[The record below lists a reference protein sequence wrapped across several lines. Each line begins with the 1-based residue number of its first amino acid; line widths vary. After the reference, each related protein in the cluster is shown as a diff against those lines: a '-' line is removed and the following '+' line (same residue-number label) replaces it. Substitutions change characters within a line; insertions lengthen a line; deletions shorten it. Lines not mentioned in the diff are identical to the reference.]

1 MALHPKDLLEP
12 EETMGNLW
20 HGVAQRLAPVAGHPA
35 HAVAL
40 DAVRA
45 SVTLLFRAL
54 GGKAGVAVA
63 ASAATASRHRRGI
76 GARLAEARVLEHVA
90 SFDGDTL
97 RLPAVMDAFP
107 TSALNRAAYLWLA
120 ALAACCPVS
129 PAPQDP
135 LAADLAHLD
144 AMQQATA
151 RALGLCPG
159 LRDAHA
165 ALCAHL
171 LAQYPDFAA
180 SAVERDIAARARLL
194 LAGAALAPRPTIPP
208 LTAPHPTTPHL
219 TAPHPTTPQ
228 AAPRGYAPL
237 PPLPV
242 WLRLDHGARSQVAS
256 PAEDA
261 VSAPAGLASPT
272 RKRGKRE
279 DNDQANRTDSFIMH
293 RFESIFSWVESM
305 GLNRATDDD
314 DPDNAAKAAEDQDH
328 ITLSKHHKRAAT
340 RLRLHLDLAPQD
352 ADHERLSDRFTYPEW
367 NHRARS
373 YMPDHTRVLEA
384 EGQSGSG
391 FAPDP
396 RLMARVRRQFETLLP
411 RRILLPRQVDG
422 AELDLDALIAAQ
434 VAIRTSGQGSDRVFR
449 DVRQTGRD
457 LSVAILMDCSRSTES
472 VVGTRS
478 IIDTTREALAALA
491 GGIDAAQDR
500 LAIWGFS
507 SLRRDRVFLTRCKG
521 FADRMTPDVTARIG
535 GLRPGHYT
543 RLGAAIRHASAQ
555 LAQEPSARKLLL
567 VLTDGKPNDLDHYE
581 GTHGIEDSHMA
592 VREARRSGMAVHGV
606 IVDADGQDWFA
617 RIFGRAGFTLLP
629 DPARLARAL
638 PDIYRSLTQ
647 ET

>member
-1 MALHPKDLLEP
+1 MALHPMDLMEP
-12 EETMGNLW
+12 EETIGNLW
-20 HGVAQRLAPVAGHPA
+20 HGVAQRLAPVSGYTES
-35 HAVAL
+35 AVAL
-40 DAVRA
+40 EAVRP

-54 GGKAGVAVA
+54 GGQHGVEIA
-63 ASAATASRHRRGI
+63 ASPATASRHRRGL
-76 GARLAEARVLEHVA
+76 GAHLAEARVLEHVA
-90 SFDGDTL
+90 TFDGEVL
-97 RLPAVMDAFP
+97 RLPPVMDAFP
-107 TSALNRAAYLWLA
+107 TTTLNRAAYLWLA
-120 ALAACCPVS
+120 ALAAGARPYAT
-129 PAPQDP
+129 PEDP
-135 LAADLAHLD
+135 LSADLAHLG
-144 AMQQATA
+144 AMEKATA
-151 RALGLCPG
+151 RALALCPG
-159 LRDAHA
+159 LRVPHS

-171 LAQYPDFAA
+171 QSVMSDHATSPAERMVAA
-180 SAVERDIAARARLL
+180 HARALMAGEALPIPSHDPAAR
-194 LAGAALAPRPTIPP
+194 
-208 LTAPHPTTPHL
+208 
-219 TAPHPTTPQ
+219 
-228 AAPRGYAPL
+228 GYTPL
-237 PPLPV
+237 PPLPI
-242 WLRLDHGARSQVAS
+242 WLRLDNTAHGAAAAG
-256 PAEDA
+256 AEDGIT
-261 VSAPAGLASPT
+261 APPGLAT
-272 RKRGKRE
+272 AIRKQGKRGE
-279 DNDQANRTDSFIMH
+279 NEQANRSDSFIMH

-314 DPDNAAKAAEDQDH
+314 DLQNAQKAAEDQDH
-328 ITLSKHHKRAAT
+328 ITLTKHHKRAAI

-352 ADHERLSDRFTYPEW
+352 ADHERLSDTFTYPEW

-384 EGQSGSG
+384 DATPGET

-396 RLMARVRRQFETLLP
+396 RLMDRVRRQFEALHP
-411 RRILLPRQVDG
+411 RRIQLPRQVDG
-422 AELDLDALIAAQ
+422 NELDLDALIAAQ
-434 VAIRTSGQGSDRVFR
+434 IAIRATGQGSDRIFR
-449 DVRQTGRD
+449 ALRNVERD

-472 VVGTRS
+472 VVGSRS

-491 GGIDAAQDR
+491 GGIDAAGDR

-521 FADRMTPDVTARIG
+521 FEDRMTHAVTDRIG

-555 LAQEPSARKLLL
+555 LAAEPSLRKLLL

-592 VREARRSGMAVHGV
+592 VREARRLGHAVHGV

-629 DPARLARAL
+629 DPARLGRAL

>member
-1 MALHPKDLLEP
+1 MALHPLDLMEP

-20 HGVAQRLAPVAGHPA
+20 HGVAQRLAPIPGYPA

-40 DAVRA
+40 EAVRP

-54 GGKAGVAVA
+54 GGKPGVEIA
-63 ASAATASRHRRGI
+63 ASPATASRHRRGVA
-76 GARLAEARVLEHVA
+76 ARLGDARELEHVA
-90 SFDGDTL
+90 RFDGDAL
-97 RLPAVMDAFP
+97 RLPPIMDAFP
-107 TSALNRAAYLWLA
+107 TSAMNRAAYLWLA
-120 ALAACCPVS
+120 ALAATCQPQPV
-129 PAPQDP
+129 PADP
-135 LAADLAHLD
+135 FAADLAQLE
-144 AMQQATA
+144 AMAGASLRTLA
-151 RALGLCPG
+151 LCPG
-159 LRDAHA
+159 LRAPYA

-171 LAQYPDFAA
+171 LAGLDDRSA
-180 SAVERDIAARARLL
+180 SAAERAIASGTRALL
-194 LAGAALAPRPTIPP
+194 SGAALPP
-208 LTAPHPTTPHL
+208 LAPQP
-219 TAPHPTTPQ
+219 
-228 AAPRGYAPL
+228 APRGYAPP
-237 PPLPV
+237 PPLPI
-242 WLRLDHGARSQVAS
+242 WLRLDHGIRSAAAT

-261 VSAPAGLASPT
+261 ISAPPGMASPT
-272 RKRGKRE
+272 RKQAKRE
-279 DNDQANRTDSFIMH
+279 DNEQANRTDSFIMH
-293 RFESIFSWVESM
+293 RFESILSWVESM

-314 DPDNAAKAAEDQDH
+314 DLENAQKAAEDQDH
-328 ITLSKHHKRAAT
+328 ITLSRHHKRAAT

-352 ADHERLSDRFTYPEW
+352 ADHERLSDAFTYPEW
-367 NHRARS
+367 NHRARA

-384 EGQSGSG
+384 HGLPGES

-396 RLMARVRRQFETLLP
+396 HLMSRVRRQFETLHP

-422 AELDLDALIAAQ
+422 AELDLDALVAAQ
-434 VAIRTSGQGSDRVFR
+434 VAIRTSGQASDRIFR
-449 DVRQTGRD
+449 DLRHIERD

-491 GGIDAAQDR
+491 GGIDAAGDR

-507 SLRRDRVFLTRCKG
+507 SLRRDRVFVTHCKG
-521 FADRMTPDVTARIG
+521 FDDRMTPDVAARIG

-543 RLGAAIRHASAQ
+543 RLGAAIRHASAR
-555 LAQEPSARKLLL
+555 LAEESSARKLLL

-581 GTHGIEDSHMA
+581 GIHGIEDSRMA
-592 VREARRSGMAVHGV
+592 VREARRSGQAVHGV